1 MSRPDELL
9 RRATGSLDERMR
21 VVRDD
26 QWTQQTPCSEWDVR
40 ALVHH
45 LVAELRW
52 MPPLLAG
59 RTIADV
65 GDALDGDLLG
75 DDPKGAWD
83 AAVREAREAS
93 ADPAA
98 LERTVHLSYA
108 DVPGADYVFEVA
120 ADLTIHT
127 WDLARAVGA
136 DERLDPQL
144 IELFA
149 PWYAERIEMMRQ
161 VGIFA
166 GGLEAPP
173 DADGQARLLALLGRR
188 SW

>member
-1 MSRPDELL
+1 MADHELL
-9 RRATGSLDERMR
+9 TR
-21 VVRDD
+21 VVTRCGGVVSSVRDD
-26 QWTQQTPCSEWDVR
+26 QWPRPTPCSEWDVR

-45 LVAELRW
+45 LVGELRW

-59 RTIADV
+59 RTIAEV

-75 DDPKGAWD
+75 DDPRAAWE
-83 AAVREAREAS
+83 AAVREATGAA

-108 DVPGADYVFEVA
+108 DVPGADYVFEVS

-136 DERLDPQL
+136 DERLDPGL

-161 VGIFA
+161 AGIFA

-173 DADGQARLLALLGRR
+173 EADRQTRLLALLGRR